1 MKKLIALLLAVMMLV
16 GLVACASTAK
26 TETPAETANTDTPA
40 ETTPAETTDEAPAET
55 AKTDYKIGVP
65 RRGKYDEVFSSDETR
80 FGGSGT
86 RNGQLYTKQT
96 PMHGRKYCL
105 SLTIPAFSTIC
116 LYKKASAA
124 KKPIVET
131 KGKSAPHGEEEK
143 KTATRRVKAAAETV
157 AETAK
162 KPEAPAKKETK
173 AGKAAAPAEKET
185 VKKETKATKAKK
197 SPAPAEKAAKEEK
210 AKKPSSRKTK
220 KV

>member
-1 MKKLIALLLAVMMLV
+1 MIVV
-16 GLVACASTAK
+16 CNFSSVTR
-26 TETPAETANTDTPA
+26 
-40 ETTPAETTDEAPAET
+40 
-55 AKTDYKIGVP
+55 TDYKIGVP

-105 SLTIPAFSTIC
+105 SLTLPAFSTIC

-124 KKPIVET
+124 KKPTVET
-131 KGKSAPHGEEEK
+131 KGKSAAHGEEEK
-143 KTATRRVKAAAETV
+143 KTASRRVKAPAEAVTETV
-157 AETAK
+157 K

-185 VKKETKATKAKK
+185 VKKATKAKK
-197 SPAPAEKAAKEEK
+197 APAAAGKAAKEET
-210 AKKPSSRKTK
+210 AKKPSSRTTK